1 MGKLYSYMSIIAI
14 ATVMSWS
21 GIGAYLAATGR
32 ISAESLGQ
40 IARILRGEPPTP
52 PVASQPAPASQAVV
66 EDEPMARSADEVRE
80 QRKQEHL
87 QSLRL
92 DRARRDVD
100 ARVALLKQAQLSLVQ
115 EQEAFET
122 RRKQWEDQRR
132 KLADKARDEGF
143 ERELALVGAMAPKQ
157 AKDYVIR
164 TWRKQ
169 PIDAVRLVNALPPVK
184 SKKLLDQF
192 KTEEEQDLIAQLLE
206 QLRLQQADVAPDAP
220 SH

>member
-52 PVASQPAPASQAVV
+52 PVASQPAPTSQAVV